1 MAKILGGKA
10 TYIYGTETS
19 VDDVQELLPRQRFQ
33 FSARIHHR
41 SNIGGVSQLNIP
53 RIASID
59 MPGYS
64 VNTATLNQ
72 FNKKR
77 TIQTGISYTPVS
89 IVAYD
94 TRDTRQNPENAN
106 IESFLRDYT
115 QYYYSGVFNRT
126 ADLLT
131 QDDIVSAGF
140 IDGNSGTGYA
150 LPEDKYFISK
160 IEILR
165 KSTQETNRITL
176 FNPMLTQVDGDRLD
190 YADSNPVQYS
200 LQFTYE
206 SFNIETL

>member
-10 TYIYGTETS
+10 TDIYGTETS

-33 FSARIHHR
+33 FSASIYHR
-41 SNIGGVSQLNIP
+41 APRGGNTQLNIP

-77 TIQTGISYTPVS
+77 TIQTGINYTPVN

-106 IESFLRDYT
+106 IESFLREYT
-115 QYYYSGVFNRT
+115 QYYYAGVFDRT
-126 ADLLT
+126 PDLLT
-131 QDDIVSAGF
+131 MDDITTGF
-140 IDGNSGTGYA
+140 FDGNTGTGYA
-150 LPEDKYFISK
+150 LPEEKYFISR

-165 KSTQETNRITL
+165 KSTQETNKITL